1 MAEQMG
7 NMWMPTFPEV
17 TGDTR
22 RMNSNHAVATIADAL
37 TKGLKVDA
45 AKAYEACQKGIEEKT
60 LAPWSGAAAGWLD
73 NFYRENG
80 YIPAL
85 RPGEKE
91 NDPNVHPF
99 EKRQPVAVTLGTSY
113 DQWCLSRIAETL
125 GKKMKLRTIYNA
137 LTITGIFLMKQPV
150 SFTRKI
156 RKVTGLNHSIT
167 VTPVVWEPVNIMEK
181 TTVGFIVGM
190 YPITWLI

>member
-60 LAPWSGAAAGWLD
+60 LAPGQEQQLVGWITSTGKTDISLLSA
-73 NFYRENG
+73 RV
-80 YIPAL
+80 
-85 RPGEKE
+85 K
-91 NDPNVHPF
+91 
-99 EKRQPVAVTLGTSY
+99 KRMIRM
-113 DQWCLSRIAETL
+113 CILS
-125 GKKMKLRTIYNA
+125 KNA
-137 LTITGIFLMKQPV
+137 SL
-150 SFTRKI
+150 
-156 RKVTGLNHSIT
+156 
-167 VTPVVWEPVNIMEK
+167 
-181 TTVGFIVGM
+181 
-190 YPITWLI
+190 WLSL

>member
-1 MAEQMG
+1 MLQK
-7 NMWMPTFPEV
+7 
-17 TGDTR
+17 
-22 RMNSNHAVATIADAL
+22 L
-37 TKGLKVDA
+37 TKPARK
-45 AKAYEACQKGIEEKT
+45 EQKKKLLLPGQEQQLVGWITSTGKT
-60 LAPWSGAAAGWLD
+60 DISLLSARVKKRMIRMCILSKNASLWLSLW
-73 NFYRENG
+73 EPAMTNG
-80 YIPAL
+80 VSPAQQ
-85 RPGEKE
+85 KHQ
-91 NDPNVHPF
+91 V
-99 EKRQPVAVTLGTSY
+99 
-113 DQWCLSRIAETL
+113 
-125 GKKMKLRTIYNA
+125 KKMKLRTIYNA

>member
-1 MAEQMG
+1 
-7 NMWMPTFPEV
+7 
-17 TGDTR
+17 
-22 RMNSNHAVATIADAL
+22 
-37 TKGLKVDA
+37 
-45 AKAYEACQKGIEEKT
+45 
-60 LAPWSGAAAGWLD
+60 
-73 NFYRENG
+73 
-80 YIPAL
+80 
-85 RPGEKE
+85 
-91 NDPNVHPF
+91 
-99 EKRQPVAVTLGTSY
+99 
-113 DQWCLSRIAETL
+113 
-125 GKKMKLRTIYNA
+125 MKLRTIYNA